1 MALGLLSVHQQTQ
14 NGKVDRGRHHWGTTA
29 PGGELQTYNMDL
41 PTAGAPRNCP
51 VKGCRGRVAMQTAM
65 QVLFPHWNVR
75 DTVIILE
82 EGNLPYPECT
92 WDDMLVIWKALNEPA
107 Y

>member
-1 MALGLLSVHQQTQ
+1 
-14 NGKVDRGRHHWGTTA
+14 
-29 PGGELQTYNMDL
+29 
-41 PTAGAPRNCP
+41 
-51 VKGCRGRVAMQTAM
+51 MQTAM

-82 EGNLPYPECT
+82 EGNLPYPQCT